1 YAEVGAIDTAA
12 QWTEGTLE
20 RMSPE
25 ARRQLRPTLLIQMA
39 TLRARQDRMP
49 EAVKMFGQGIAAAE
63 QAGNAALSAIGWNR
77 TGEEFLKRGELAAA
91 EPALLEAYRIRKLN
105 HLPLDSSYRNLG
117 RLRLEQGDL
126 ASASAL
132 LDRAVR
138 MSIRPQGPIPS
149 WDVYHYLGKVHLAQ
163 GRLRE
168 ALADLRISVRLPRD
182 W

>member
-1 YAEVGAIDTAA
+1 GNIGGAEFALHQYQAALRSYLEANRLATAAHDATSAAVFAVNIASLYAEVGAIDTAA

-77 TGEEFLKRGELAAA
+77 TGEEF
-91 EPALLEAYRIRKLN
+91 
-105 HLPLDSSYRNLG
+105 
-117 RLRLEQGDL
+117 
-126 ASASAL
+126 
-132 LDRAVR
+132 
-138 MSIRPQGPIPS
+138 
-149 WDVYHYLGKVHLAQ
+149 
-163 GRLRE
+163 
-168 ALADLRISVRLPRD
+168 
-182 W
+182 